1 MNQRVR
7 YASRPAPSNLPSPS
21 IDVANMNINDLRAL
35 RAKVDSAIQSD
46 QIEDGQILD
55 YLKLQERSA
64 QRLEALEARE
74 SYLAHM
80 QHDSHAAPAP
90 AVAAPAYIRSVGDS
104 TAGLR
109 SQFSLSRAIL
119 SAYEGRSFT
128 GAEAEV
134 IQEGRKTNPQAR
146 GQVVIPGFALQ
157 TRNQYGNAVVGGV
170 DAVVSGKQT
179 LSAPMLT
186 ANHGVPLLQQLGA
199 TVFDA
204 SGSSTFLVPYL
215 GRTAAAS
222 TLEANSVSSSAT
234 FSELSLT
241 PTRYARRTDVTAL
254 ALRTNGSALDQVLQ
268 ADFAAAHAWA
278 MDAQGFAAIKDSAT
292 FTPATETGTDDLA
305 ATTLANLMD
314 LASDIMAAIRQNE
327 APVLL
332 CSPIAFEILNTTVA
346 TNLSQTLSQAYAA
359 SAGGRV
365 VAAVGMV
372 GGDIPAEDALASVAS
387 NREIRGAGLVAG
399 GYIPDLVMARWG
411 DGLDLIIDPYADAD
425 LGVIRIVSNSYS
437 AAGIVRDSFRCLA
450 VASATITDTG
460 VN

>member
-1 MNQRVR
+1 
-7 YASRPAPSNLPSPS
+7 
-21 IDVANMNINDLRAL
+21 
-35 RAKVDSAIQSD
+35 
-46 QIEDGQILD
+46 
-55 YLKLQERSA
+55 
-64 QRLEALEARE
+64 
-74 SYLAHM
+74 
-80 QHDSHAAPAP
+80 
-90 AVAAPAYIRSVGDS
+90 
-104 TAGLR
+104 
-109 SQFSLSRAIL
+109 
-119 SAYEGRSFT
+119 
-128 GAEAEV
+128 
-134 IQEGRKTNPQAR
+134 
-146 GQVVIPGFALQ
+146 
-157 TRNQYGNAVVGGV
+157 
-170 DAVVSGKQT
+170 
-179 LSAPMLT
+179 
-186 ANHGVPLLQQLGA
+186 
-199 TVFDA
+199 
-204 SGSSTFLVPYL
+204 L

-222 TLEANSVSSSAT
+222 TLEANSVTSSAT

-372 GGDIPAEDALASVAS
+372 DGDIPAEDALASVAS

-425 LGVIRIVSNSYS
+425 LGVIRVVSNSYS